1 MLTQAVLNNWIAE
14 RKLEAVKR
22 AIKDRKDNVEVLR
35 NQIKIYN
42 VYFDYMYGN
51 DDKGDEYIVYVSDKD
66 YVYSWCLNEYGKV
79 LGSIVKHNHYSITT
93 RESIKIL
100 PQYKSFF
107 EDFANEQFIITKM
120 QGST

>member
-1 MLTQAVLNNWIAE
+1 MLTQAVLHNWIAE
-14 RKLEAVKR
+14 RKLDAVKR
-22 AIKDRKDNVEVLR
+22 AIKDRKDTVEVLK

-51 DDKGDEYIVYVSDKD
+51 DDKGDEYMVYVSDKD
-66 YVYSWCLNEYGKV
+66 HVYSWCLNEYGKV
-79 LGSIVKHNHYSITT
+79 IGSIVKHNHYNITA
-93 RESIKIL
+93 RESIKLL

-120 QGST
+120 QRST